1 MTVSNAEK
9 KAPDGNV
16 HEEEMPYDQSES
28 VPQPLTFEEL
38 RAAGVGILSDEEV
51 DDLIACV
58 HEWRHEWIHK
68 SEV

>member
-1 MTVSNAEK
+1 MTVTNTEAK
-9 KAPDGNV
+9 PAD
-16 HEEEMPYDQSES
+16 EESEETPS
-28 VPQPLTFEEL
+28 ITFEEF
-38 RAAGVGILSDEEV
+38 RAAGLGILTDEEI